1 MKIHILQTIK
11 KFRALLGY
19 SKSTSLIILGAVF
32 FAAQLTPFVPVAR
45 VLAQGEEFALYVG
58 TTPAQKK
65 AVADTWDNKHDS
77 YDDGGWNG
85 LKILARGGMFGKE
98 GKVLMFNADDT
109 KGIACKKAG
118 ISNILLG
125 PIVNTPGCE
134 SREPIFTIEYYCT
147 LDKPGAIL
155 FNRPPDNKN
164 YFRVQYGI
172 ALHDNGNN
180 GDEFVARNT
189 FNGYSG
195 ILRVNQNSV
204 TDSGYGREDL
214 RYDITD
220 GDKRPQQLDDGD
232 KGNKDNNDKFG
243 IPDKYKACRP
253 SGAAVS
259 QLNNIKNYAKL
270 SNAERAKFPR
280 ITAALAGNGAG
291 AGGGGSGG
299 DDCDV
304 KATSPLSW
312 IICPVIDLGQNMTD
326 FVFKKFIEPF
336 MENVPVSTDPRDS
349 TYKAWQQFRIIANV
363 LLIGT
368 MLAVVYAQLK
378 GDR

>member
-1 MKIHILQTIK
+1 MKIHTFKTTKNPRLPIRHIK
-11 KFRALLGY
+11 PIFMVVLG
-19 SKSTSLIILGAVF
+19 LVF
-32 FAAQLTPFVPVAR
+32 FVAQLTPFVPVER

-65 AVADTWDNKHDS
+65 AVADTWNNKHDS

-85 LKILARGGMFGKE
+85 LKILARGGMFGKD
-98 GKVLMFNADDT
+98 GKILMFNAQDS
-109 KGIACKKAG
+109 KEVACDA
-118 ISNILLG
+118 
-125 PIVNTPGCE
+125 GCE
-134 SREPIFTIEYYCT
+134 SREPFFTIEYYCT

-155 FNRPPDNKN
+155 FDRPPDNKD
-164 YFRVQYGI
+164 YFRVQYAV
-172 ALHDNGNN
+172 ALHDNGKN
-180 GDEFVARNT
+180 GDDFVTRNT

-195 ILRVNQNSV
+195 ILRVHQNSV
-204 TDSGYGREDL
+204 GDGGYGREDL
-214 RYDITD
+214 RYDISN
-220 GDKRPQQLDDGD
+220 GDNRPQQLDDGD
-232 KGNKDNNDKFG
+232 KGNIDNNDKFG

-270 SNAERAKFPR
+270 SNAERARFPQ
-280 ITAALAGNGAG
+280 ITAALAGSGAG
-291 AGGGGSGG
+291 AAGGGSGG